1 MPRAPVQDGADVEQ
15 LLREQG
21 ARRAG
26 RDELSRAHREFQQV
40 SPQAGE
46 LDEEALADLAAGD
59 PDAALRLVTA
69 LGRAF
74 DPGLRRAARALAAR
88 LPVGA
93 PRTGVPDRSG
103 SRRVVTR
110 RDPTG
115 SDLDL
120 DATLAARGAE
130 PHWRAEH
137 RHSRGGRATG
147 RACGLLVDASGS
159 VAGDELAVAVLTA
172 AALAQRM
179 RPGDEL
185 AVAAF
190 WSTAVLLQPL
200 SAQPRTGVVVDR
212 LFDLRGGGTTDL
224 DLALRTAAGQLARTR
239 TAARDVL
246 LLSDGMP
253 TDSPDPRPA
262 AAALAR
268 AGARL
273 HVLSLSADPES
284 VANCAELAAAGGGR
298 SAPLHAPS
306 QAPAADRTLLD

>member
-1 MPRAPVQDGADVEQ
+1 VVEDQDEVAD
-15 LLREQG
+15 LLRQQQ
-21 ARRAG
+21 ARRSG
-26 RDELSRAHREFQQV
+26 RDELSRQHADFEAV

-46 LDEEALADLAAGD
+46 LDEQALEDLAARD
-59 PDAALRLVTA
+59 PDAAARLLTA
-69 LGRAF
+69 LGRAI
-74 DPGLRRAARALAAR
+74 DPAVRARARALAAR
-88 LPVGA
+88 LPVTV
-93 PRTGVPDRSG
+93 PRTGVPDRAG

-115 SDLDL
+115 ADIDL

-137 RHSRGGRATG
+137 LHTRSWRATG
-147 RACGLLVDASGS
+147 RACVLVVDASGS

-172 AALAQRM
+172 SALAQRM

-185 AVAAF
+185 AVVAF
-190 WSTAVLLQPL
+190 WSTAVVLQPL
-200 SAQPRTGVVVDR
+200 SAGVRPDVVVDR

-224 DLALRTAAGQLARTR
+224 DLALRTALQQLTRTR

-273 HVLSLSADPES
+273 HVLGLSAEPES
-284 VANCAELAAAGGGR
+284 VENCAALAATGGGR
-298 SAPLHAPS
+298 SAALHRPS
-306 QAPAADRTLLD
+306 DAPAAVRTLLD

>member
-1 MPRAPVQDGADVEQ
+1 MAGDRDVEQ
-15 LLREQG
+15 LLRDQR

-26 RDELSRAHREFQQV
+26 RDELSRTHPGFQQV
-40 SPQAGE
+40 SPRAGE
-46 LDEEALADLAAGD
+46 LDEEALADLAGRD

-74 DPGLRRAARALAAR
+74 DPALRAAARTLAAR
-88 LPVGA
+88 LPVGP

-115 SDLDL
+115 ADVDL

-137 RHSRGGRATG
+137 LHTRGWRATG
-147 RACGLLVDASGS
+147 RACVLLVDASGS
-159 VAGDELAVAVLTA
+159 VAGDELAAAVLTA

-200 SAQPRTGVVVDR
+200 SAQPRADVVVDR

-262 AAALAR
+262 AAALVR

-273 HVLSLSADPES
+273 HVLGLSADPGS
-284 VANCAELAAAGGGR
+284 VASCAALAAAGGGR
-298 SAPLHAPS
+298 SAPLLSPS
-306 QAPAADRTLLD
+306 QAPAAVRTLLD

>member
-1 MPRAPVQDGADVEQ
+1 VVEDPDQ
-15 LLREQG
+15 VAELLRRQG
-21 ARRAG
+21 ARRAS
-26 RDELSRAHREFQQV
+26 RDELARAHQEFSQV

-46 LDEEALADLAAGD
+46 LDEQALADLAGRD
-59 PDAALRLVTA
+59 PDAAARLVAA

-74 DPGLRRAARALAAR
+74 DPRLRRAARALAAR
-88 LPVGA
+88 LPVA
-93 PRTGVPDRSG
+93 VPRTGVPDRPG

-115 SDLDL
+115 ADLDL

-130 PHWRAEH
+130 PHWRPEH
-137 RHSRGGRATG
+137 LHTRGWRATG
-147 RACGLLVDASGS
+147 RACVLVVDASGS
-159 VAGDELAVAVLTA
+159 VAGDELAAAVLTA

-185 AVAAF
+185 AVVAF
-190 WSTAVLLQPL
+190 WSTAVVLQPL
-200 SAQPRTGVVVDR
+200 SAAVRPEVVVDR

-224 DLALRTAAGQLARTR
+224 DLALRTAGRQLARTR

-253 TDSPDPRPA
+253 TDSPDPLPA

-268 AGARL
+268 AGVRL
-273 HVLSLSADPES
+273 HVLALSDEPGTAE
-284 VANCAELAAAGGGR
+284 ACAALAAAGGGR
-298 SAPLHAPS
+298 SAPLRHPS
-306 QAPAADRTLLD
+306 EAPAAVRTLLD